1 MTPRIK
7 TIDGMKPDHVCIGV
21 SNIEAAIN
29 WYRNFLRF
37 EVDHQWTV
45 PELPGF
51 QLAYIIKNGYRI
63 ELIDSGNVSNGEA
76 EELAFDEFLRMRGF
90 SHICFW
96 VDNVDAATT
105 EVESRG
111 VKIDVPPT
119 DFHDVSRRISFFR
132 DLHGNYIEFAGPM
145 KG

>member
-1 MTPRIK
+1 MNSNK
-7 TIDGMKPDHVCIGV
+7 TSLDTIQPDHVCIGV
-21 SNIEAAIN
+21 PDIDAAIE
-29 WYRNFLRF
+29 WYRDTLGFKI
-37 EVDHQWTV
+37 DQQWIV

-51 QLAYIIKNGYRI
+51 RLAYIKKNGYRI
-63 ELIDSGNVSNGEA
+63 ELIDSGEGISGKA
-76 EELAFDEFLRMRGF
+76 QELAFDEFLRMRGF
-90 SHICFW
+90 SHVCFL
-96 VDNVDAATT
+96 VENVDMAIA

-119 DFHDVSRRISFFR
+119 DFPDVGRRISFFR